1 MGEIKTLDENDIA
14 RIVIDC
20 MDSYRSKKM
29 LGEKPIINEVVNYQ
43 LFKRGL
49 INEMAFK
56 KKDFI
61 RHLNCAALEII
72 EYWCLC
78 MYCHLYEPQN
88 EKFYHWM
95 DKLNAQVK
103 IIKNATLKHGANKL
117 KAIKYFYIEGWEYNI
132 ASTVESYIKDIFEG
146 QEINIEYIKP
156 VAEICATSM
165 NDFVDFL
172 ANDNYSIS
180 QYNAKVF
187 GVEY

>member
-1 MGEIKTLDENDIA
+1 MTEIKTLDENELTRIA
-14 RIVIDC
+14 IDC
-20 MDSYRSKKM
+20 IDSYNIKKM
-29 LGEKPIINEVVNYQ
+29 LGDKPNINEVVNYQ

-56 KKDFI
+56 RKDFI
-61 RHLNCAALEII
+61 RHLNCTALEII

-78 MYCHLYEPQN
+78 MYYHLYDSQN
-88 EKFYHWM
+88 EKIDYWM
-95 DKLNAQVK
+95 GKLNTKVK
-103 IIKNATLKHGANKL
+103 TIKNATLKHGANKL
-117 KAIKYFYIEGWEYNI
+117 KLIKQYYIEEWEYNI
-132 ASTVESYIKDIFEG
+132 ASTVESYINDIFEG

-172 ANDNYSIS
+172 VNDNYSIRE
-180 QYNAKVF
+180 YNTKVF